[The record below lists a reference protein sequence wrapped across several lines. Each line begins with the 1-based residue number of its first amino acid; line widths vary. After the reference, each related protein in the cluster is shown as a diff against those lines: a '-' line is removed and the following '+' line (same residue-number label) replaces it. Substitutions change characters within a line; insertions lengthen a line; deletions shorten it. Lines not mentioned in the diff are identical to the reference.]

1 MEINDTKFPS
11 NSHLKP
17 VSDEPTRKEIKQI
30 ATPIKTRKKSLA
42 KRAQETFLAEDI
54 KDVKSHIFTQVVVP
68 GIIDLVLDFFHS
80 GIDMVFGVGGVSR
93 REYGRS
99 RRGRAFTNYSA
110 ISYKQ
115 EKEPKYRQIRSDGRF
130 AMEEIIVSSRGEAEE
145 IIHNLADL
153 CEDYGCAR
161 VSDLYSMV
169 GMSKE
174 TDFIH
179 ERWGWETVAS
189 ARAVRDHRSG
199 GYLIDMPRPM
209 YLE

>member
-1 MEINDTKFPS
+1 MEINEIRFPS

-17 VSDEPTRKEIKQI
+17 VPEIEPKRREVKQI
-30 ATPIKTRKKSLA
+30 ATPVKTRKASLA

-54 KDVKSHIFTQVVVP
+54 RDVKTHIFREVVVP
-68 GIIDLVLDFFHS
+68 GIIDFVLDFFHS
-80 GIDMVFGVGGVSR
+80 GIDMVFGVGGRRGGRYSSR
-93 REYGRS
+93 RSGKQY
-99 RRGRAFTNYSA
+99 TNYSS
-110 ISYKQ
+110 ISYKGND
-115 EKEPKYRQIRSDGRF
+115 EPRYRQVRSDGRF
-130 AMEEIIVSSRGEAEE
+130 NLEEIIVGTRGEAEE

-161 VSDLYSMV
+161 VADLYSMV
-169 GMSKE
+169 GISGE
-174 TDFIH
+174 FTA

-199 GYLIDMPRPM
+199 GYLIDMPRPI